1 MSSHLKGFPEIV
13 NQSRS
18 LPGAAPV
25 KHSATVRRG
34 HVSACEGHVPGQAEI
49 APACRLPETTACKQ
63 RQPYREKQGEG
74 LGGDICTWTLGCQP
88 AASLPEKRPSHFP
101 RGFVSAT
108 NGSASFA
115 CVSSCLWSALIW
127 SAHVKG
133 SRRVSESD
141 CFA

>member
-34 HVSACEGHVPGQAEI
+34 HVSACESHVPGQAEI

-74 LGGDICTWTLGCQP
+74 LGETSAHGHWG
-88 AASLPEKRPSHFP
+88 ASLLLASLR
-101 RGFVSAT
+101 SAPAT
-108 NGSASFA
+108 SLVASSLPQMDQLLLLVCPLVYGA
-115 CVSSCLWSALIW
+115 
-127 SAHVKG
+127 
-133 SRRVSESD
+133 R
-141 CFA
+141 